1 MRKLKQMK
9 SYKKA
14 IIKENIEISEGIYL
28 MKLACDMKARPGQFF
43 MFRSDFFRQDPL
55 LSRPFGVCDEK
66 DGELSFLYQ
75 VVGKGTEIM
84 ASLRKDTE
92 VKLLGPLGNG
102 FSLQKD
108 KKIAIVG
115 GGIGIAPLLYL
126 VKSLKN
132 KCDFYAGFAKDPYYM
147 EEFEPYANKVVT
159 TSDLYD
165 KKFITAAINPDDYDY
180 IYACGPNPMLKSLY
194 EKAKDIPMEV
204 SMEAHM
210 ACGIGACL
218 GCTIEKS
225 DGEFLRVCKDGPVF
239 DSKEVFG

>member
-1 MRKLKQMK
+1 MK

-14 IIKENIEISEGIYL
+14 IIKENIEISDGIYL

-43 MFRSDFFRQDPL
+43 MFRSDSFRQDPL

-108 KKIAIVG
+108 KKIAVVG

-239 DSKEVFG
+239 DSKEVFGWILK